1 MSMEEL
7 INLWPRDWAS
17 FPDQNKAR
25 SNGQNLVVRRV
36 FTNNGVG
43 LAFEGDDT
51 PNGDY
56 TGAIWN
62 IKGQFNEEIGKF
74 DDYAG
79 AVPAEGSTVNATLA
93 ISYAVDKQGQPV
105 LSKKTGLQM
114 VYRDCKINHI
124 SGAQTETRFTPE
136 GEEVQVPIGPAVTA
150 GSLPDVLQ
158 AAAIKATQAQDWGP
172 LALYPTD
179 IRIAAQAFA
188 NRMANLLAADVDLS
202 AIPDSDLWLQAFA
215 EIQTASIP
223 KPMRDRLS
231 PPPEPKV
238 VEVTEE
244 ADEDLPW

>member
-17 FPDQNKAR
+17 FPDPNKAR

-56 TGAIWN
+56 AGAIWN
-62 IKGQFNEEIGKF
+62 IKGQFNEEARRF

-114 VYRDCKINHI
+114 IYRDCKINHI
-124 SGAQTETRFTPE
+124 TGAQTETRFTPE
-136 GEEVQVPIGPAVTA
+136 GVEVQVPIAPAVPA
-150 GSLPDVLQ
+150 GSLPK
-158 AAAIKATQAQDWGP
+158 AAVEAVQAQDWGP

-179 IRIAAQAFA
+179 VRIAAQAIA
-188 NRMANLLAADVDLS
+188 NRMANMLVADVDLS
-202 AIPDSDLWLQAFA
+202 DMPDSELWLQAFA

-231 PPPEPKV
+231 PPPEPEV
-238 VEVTEE
+238 VEAVEVVEE
-244 ADEDLPW
+244 ADEELPW